1 MVITAAIILKIP
13 RFFHFQLTRVNGIID
28 YETTELMEDPTY
40 IMFNAYWDDL
50 LAIGL
55 LPLLI
60 LIYLNAKIYLKVTKP
75 NKLSYT
81 LL

>member
-75 NKLSYT
+75 NTLSYT